1 MLKSLEKKC
10 STGFERWLLH
20 RQITQTGQG
29 DHLAYYEILEDLCQC
44 CKSMRAPHSD
54 RVMIP
59 VPEHTK
65 ARMWKREIPKRP
77 ISKGVLPEG
86 SMNPQARNKIAMHMR
101 YLSPTEQIALI
112 CARRF
117 HREHRGRASDDN
129 LLNIDLGNGRTH
141 ELVLVIIVVG
151 TNADAIHTL
160 A

>member
-1 MLKSLEKKC
+1 
-10 STGFERWLLH
+10 
-20 RQITQTGQG
+20 
-29 DHLAYYEILEDLCQC
+29 
-44 CKSMRAPHSD
+44 
-54 RVMIP
+54 VIP
-59 VPEHTK
+59 APEHTN
-65 ARMWKREIPKRP
+65 ASMRKREILKFP
-77 ISKGVLPEG
+77 IAKVVLHEG
-86 SMNPQARNKIAMHMR
+86 SEDPRAKNKIAMHTR

-151 TNADAIHTL
+151 ANADTIHTL